1 MRSTSDLTDRG
12 AQRVIVGVDGS
23 EAALGAASWG
33 AEEAAQHDVSLTLL
47 YVVDRNRAATPNV
60 VEAENQ
66 LAETALA
73 DANAVVETLQ
83 KPIEVEREIVFGDP
97 GTVLLQQSRSA
108 ALLCVGAPKA
118 HPHGPSDSLAASVA
132 FAASCSVAVVPP
144 TRCGAWKR
152 SGLLAVCLDAS
163 NINYDA
169 LQVAL
174 EEAYLHGFSVRVV
187 AKESSDP
194 ALDELVSKWAHSYP
208 DLDTCVVQSDDILS
222 YISGQHGQVHM
233 VVLGAEHDREAAELI
248 ELSRSKPAFYENP
261 AVLVVNSQHL

>member
-1 MRSTSDLTDRG
+1 MLSDRG

-23 EAALGAASWG
+23 EAALAAAAWG

-66 LAETALA
+66 LAETAVA

-83 KPIEVEREIVFGDP
+83 KPIEVERDIICGDP

-132 FAASCSVAVVPP
+132 SAASCSVAVVPP
-144 TRCGAWKR
+144 TRCAAWKR
-152 SGLLAVCLDAS
+152 PGLLAVCLDSS

-174 EEAYLHGFSVRVV
+174 EEAHLHRFSLRVV

-194 ALDELVSKWAHSYP
+194 ALDGLVSKWARSYR
-208 DLDTCVVQSDDILS
+208 DIDTRIVQSDDILS
-222 YISGQHGQVHM
+222 YISGQHGLVHM
-233 VVLGAEHDREAAELI
+233 VVSGAEREAAELI
-248 ELSRSKPAFYENP
+248 ELSRSRAAFYENP